1 MSGEGDD
8 APVVGAPAPNLAT
21 NLSDSTTEDELLGM
35 INAPTPAPAPTQT
48 TPTPPPVSD
57 PFGSSTAPI
66 VPPAAPAPA
75 PVVNQNAVNAQAKFL
90 EERKAMQAKLKA
102 KKDAAA
108 AKKAASQPAPP
119 VAAASAAPTPQKK
132 SKPFGEGETL
142 HPSSFKSVSVTD
154 PQQRKEG
161 GYFSS
166 STYWVYKFVINE
178 SNFVIRRFRD
188 MVALEGRLH
197 ESCPGCILPPSPD
210 KHKLRMVEEGTAAQS
225 LEFARG
231 RCDEMQVYL
240 GQLISHPILTNAEP
254 LNTFLTL
261 QDDIG
266 TIWPEVSSSAVTRL
280 KASVDVDVKQKIKVF
295 NVGDVTDDSPQLSDL
310 AVEEGERMNTILQAV
325 PKLENAT
332 ILLKEQSEYCG
343 NVGVEMTKLVKDFD
357 GEMDSLRVLSNTLLR
372 SARRSKRAALEL
384 SAAVAPLS
392 MQFRMVHYEKKAFQD
407 RQESLKVR
415 IAAGRTVEAK
425 QIKYDTAKQ
434 DRTTALEKLKQ
445 IDMEITTAKA
455 INVQRKEEA
464 NIVAGRLLSEVEK
477 IRAERR
483 SCYIAACKIMASSF
497 AESCRERRAI
507 WEQGLETFKRE
518 IEKEEGGDGQTKIR
532 TDSEVSVDI

>member
-1 MSGEGDD
+1 MMSGEGDESPT
-8 APVVGAPAPNLAT
+8 ANTPSPTLAT

-35 INAPTPAPAPTQT
+35 VNAPSPA
-48 TPTPPPVSD
+48 PPPVSD
-57 PFGSSTAPI
+57 PFGSSAAI
-66 VPPAAPAPA
+66 VPPAAPSPAPAPPPA
-75 PVVNQNAVNAQAKFL
+75 PVVNQSAVNAQAKFL

-102 KKDAAA
+102 KKAAQ
-108 AKKAASQPAPP
+108 KAASQPA
-119 VAAASAAPTPQKK
+119 AAEPEAKVKGNKK
-132 SKPFGEGETL
+132 EGAGEKIYPSK
-142 HPSSFKSVSVTD
+142 FKTVSVVEPT
-154 PQQRKEG
+154 QRKEG

-166 STYWVYKFVINE
+166 STYWVYKFVVNE

-188 MVALEGRLH
+188 MVALENRLH
-197 ESCPGCILPPSPD
+197 DTCPGCILPPSPD
-210 KHKLRMVEEGTAAQS
+210 KHKLRAIEEGTSAQS
-225 LEFARG
+225 LEFAQA
-231 RCDEMQVYL
+231 RCEEMQTYL
-240 GQLISHPILTNAEP
+240 TQLIGHPILTNAEP
-254 LNTFLTL
+254 LTTFLTL

-266 TIWPEVSSSAVTRL
+266 TTWPEVSSSAVTRL
-280 KASVDVDVKQKIKVF
+280 KASVDVDVKQKMKVF

-310 AVEEGERMNTILQAV
+310 AIEENERMNTILQAV

-357 GEMDSLRVLSNTLLR
+357 GEMESLRVLSNTLLR

-384 SAAVAPLS
+384 SAAVSPLS
-392 MQFRMVHYEKKAFQD
+392 RQHKLVHYEKKAFAD
-407 RQESLKVR
+407 RQEALKIR

-434 DRTTALEKLKQ
+434 DRTTPLEKLKQ
-445 IDMEITTAKA
+445 IEMEITTAKA
-455 INVQRKEEA
+455 ISVQRKEEA

-483 SCYIAACKIMASSF
+483 SCYISACKIMASSF
-497 AESCRERRAI
+497 AEGCRERRAI

-518 IEKEEGGDGQTKIR
+518 IEKEEAGGKSGGDGGGKMR
-532 TDSEVSVDI
+532 SDSEVSVDI